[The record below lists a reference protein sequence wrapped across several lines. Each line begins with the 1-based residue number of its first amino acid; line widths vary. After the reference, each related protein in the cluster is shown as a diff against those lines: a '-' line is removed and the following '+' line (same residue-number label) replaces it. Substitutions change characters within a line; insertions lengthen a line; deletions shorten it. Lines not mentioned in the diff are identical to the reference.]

1 LAAIYDISL
10 WELGHTNHRENATMS
25 QHHLDDI
32 VFAFH
37 LRRSQQTIAAARCAR
52 LVVRIF
58 DHLRFPGLPSEL
70 KTFTRT
76 VQLVEENAAGT
87 GDETELDSSMNEI
100 ARIAFARLPQSRFSS
115 DRIICYAAQAIYAAA
130 LSCMT
135 GSKDCLEDAFVY
147 TLEAV
152 RIVQARDLGGSI
164 QEELFRILREATRS
178 SMEDSKPKR
187 LEWSLRDRALADRL
201 TV

>member
-1 LAAIYDISL
+1 
-10 WELGHTNHRENATMS
+10 MS

-37 LRRSQQTIAAARCAR
+37 LRPSHQTKAAAQCAR

-76 VQLVEENAAGT
+76 VQLVEEYAAGR
-87 GDETELDSSMNEI
+87 GDKTELDSSMNEI
-100 ARIAFARLPQSRFSS
+100 ARIAFARLPQSRFST
-115 DRIICYAAQAIYAAA
+115 DRLICYAAQSIYTAA

-135 GSKDCLEDAFVY
+135 GSKDCLEDTFVY

-152 RIVQARDLGGSI
+152 RIVQTRDLGGSI
-164 QEELFRILREATRS
+164 AEELCRILREAARS
-178 SMEDSKPKR
+178 WEEDSKPKR
-187 LEWSLRDRALADRL
+187 LEWSLRDRALDDRL
-201 TV
+201 AV